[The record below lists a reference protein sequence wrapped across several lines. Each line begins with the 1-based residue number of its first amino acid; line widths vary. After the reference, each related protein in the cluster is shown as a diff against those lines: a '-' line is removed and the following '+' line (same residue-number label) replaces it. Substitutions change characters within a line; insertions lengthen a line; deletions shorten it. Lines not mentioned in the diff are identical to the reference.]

1 MELLTTPWNII
12 LYSAL
17 CFAASFLVFRIR
29 DGLFLWLAAAVI
41 VIPVGSYF
49 AKLTTLMA
57 LGGFVAGS
65 GASLLLFIWLGNR
78 KARQSV
84 KRADGAG

>member
-17 CFAASFLVFRIR
+17 CFSASFLLLRVR
-29 DGLFLWLAAAVI
+29 DGLFLWLAAAGI
-41 VIPVGSYF
+41 VIPVGSHF
-49 AKLTTLMA
+49 AQLTTLLA

-65 GASLLLFIWLGNR
+65 GASLFLSI
-78 KARQSV
+78 
-84 KRADGAG
+84 